1 MSPILDVRN
10 LGVTVGQGQ
19 APVTIVDDVSFVV
32 NRGEVLGL
40 AGESGSGKTITALA
54 LMGIL
59 PPHTQLSGT
68 ALFDGQDLLSLRGR
82 SLRKVQGR
90 RVAMVFQDPTSALH
104 PMLTIGRQLTEH
116 MRYHLGIGRREAR
129 ERAIE
134 LLDQVR
140 IPGPKAA
147 LGSYPHQF
155 SGGMRQRIQIAIALA
170 CDPDLLIADEPTTA
184 LDVTIQAGILRL
196 LDGLCRDRGLAV
208 LLITHDLGVL
218 SAIAH
223 RVMVMYSGR
232 VIESCATG
240 DLMTASRHPYTR
252 ALLSAVPHPEAG
264 EASLVPIA
272 GTPPAPASRPAGC
285 AFSPRCKFAE
295 ETCTSTVPPLAL
307 VGQDHSSACLVD
319 PFLVGDRR

>member
-68 ALFDGQDLLSLRGR
+68 AMFDGQDLLSLRGR

-140 IPGPKAA
+140 IPGPKTA

-170 CDPDLLIADEPTTA
+170 CEPDLLVADEPTTA

-218 SAIAH
+218 SAIAD

-232 VIESCATG
+232 VIESSATG
-240 DLMTASRHPYTR
+240 ELMTASRHPYTR
-252 ALLSAVPHPEAG
+252 ALLSAVPHPEG
-264 EASLVPIA
+264 GVASLVPIA

-295 ETCTSTVPPLAL
+295 EACTGTVPPLAL